1 MIQRQKEI
9 LEKEIEERMNAG
21 LAAAGGGVNRFVLF
35 IYAGLD
41 IQSILYLSY

>member
-21 LAAAGGGVNRFVLF
+21 LAAAAGGGNRFVLF

-41 IQSILYLSY
+41 IQSILY